1 MSEASPGDECVVFT
15 TVLHEEEGDEEAAA
29 EALSSEG
36 GAGAVRAL
44 RVADESLEL
53 GDACI
58 MTSAGVV
65 DVENWVQKVAERKKK
80 PKTHTHTRTQTYTHT
95 TKHTEENEQ
104 EHKDEVTPLG
114 AAKRADGEQAPK
126 PPTQSQVRNRAKQ
139 RNDAANGSRMHKV
152 CTHNDRHR
160 DTPHHTHIATR

>member
-15 TVLHEEEGDEEAAA
+15 TVLQEEEGDEEAAA

-80 PKTHTHTRTQTYTHT
+80 PQNTHTHAHKHTHT
-95 TKHTEENEQ
+95 
-104 EHKDEVTPLG
+104 
-114 AAKRADGEQAPK
+114 
-126 PPTQSQVRNRAKQ
+126 Q
-139 RNDAANGSRMHKV
+139 RNTQKRMNK
-152 CTHNDRHR
+152 NIKMR
-160 DTPHHTHIATR
+160 